1 MPLTAIEWAENDGGD
16 GVGVGVMGNE
26 VGGGGSGSMKEADT
40 SVVNSNIPMNNI
52 SPTGT
57 PTCLD

>member
-26 VGGGGSGSMKEADT
+26 VGGGVA
-40 SVVNSNIPMNNI
+40 VVV
-52 SPTGT
+52 
-57 PTCLD
+57 